1 MGSKDNPNHNR
12 FSKLFLKVFEPTTRL
27 TLLLKS
33 ICVLHRNAFLTESEK
48 DETRGNWIED

>member
-12 FSKLFLKVFEPTTRL
+12 FSKLFLSVFEPTTRL